1 MEKWLFGVLLT
12 IISAAGSTTGLIL
25 QKMAHVKEEEQPG
38 AKYFGIPCN
47 KYFIAGF
54 IMLVLVPLPFDF
66 LALANAGQ
74 SIVLP
79 VGTGCTVVFGQIL
92 APKILHE
99 KLTKLDVAATTCIVC
114 GTFISTLTGTHE
126 SPTYKSKT
134 LLHLYTMPPFII
146 TIIFVFITT
155 SFCVLF
161 AHNET
166 FVVKYF
172 CKVPN
177 SIKIPILAY
186 IPSSIGAVQIMIF
199 KMTGELTKNTFEG
212 YEEKYVTYRTI
223 NETSIS
229 VTKTRQVFVNEFLN
243 PLLYVCL
250 LLVIAFAIAQ
260 LSYLNRGLAVYNAIK
275 FLPIYNTLLL
285 MVGVTCGAIYFQEY
299 EAFHPIWFPIGVFFE
314 MCGILALS
322 WKTDEKNAVANNDDR
337 ESNNNDDDKN
347 DSENYN
353 GQPYHVPSTIDT
365 KNAEKNDNTQNLRQ
379 SPFAAVKQKILPRS
393 HEKVHPLTSDE
404 L

>member
-1 MEKWLFGVLLT
+1 
-12 IISAAGSTTGLIL
+12 
-25 QKMAHVKEEEQPG
+25 
-38 AKYFGIPCN
+38 
-47 KYFIAGF
+47 
-54 IMLVLVPLPFDF
+54 
-66 LALANAGQ
+66 
-74 SIVLP
+74 
-79 VGTGCTVVFGQIL
+79 
-92 APKILHE
+92 
-99 KLTKLDVAATTCIVC
+99 
-114 GTFISTLTGTHE
+114 
-126 SPTYKSKT
+126 
-134 LLHLYTMPPFII
+134 
-146 TIIFVFITT
+146 
-155 SFCVLF
+155 
-161 AHNET
+161 
-166 FVVKYF
+166 
-172 CKVPN
+172 
-177 SIKIPILAY
+177 
-186 IPSSIGAVQIMIF
+186 MIF